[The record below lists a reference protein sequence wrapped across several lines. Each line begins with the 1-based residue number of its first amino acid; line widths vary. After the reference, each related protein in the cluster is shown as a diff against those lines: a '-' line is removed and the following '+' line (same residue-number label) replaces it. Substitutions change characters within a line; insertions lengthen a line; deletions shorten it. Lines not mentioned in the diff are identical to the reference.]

1 MAVIDMARSIRYL
14 RSLFSSAAHEL
25 MSNNRRRWGEE
36 ATDPNVGTD
45 SDLNLK
51 VELCFGC
58 VGVGVAGLSS
68 ACRLEHF
75 HHHHDVGGSDHAPC
89 LSITPSLFVLH

>member
-1 MAVIDMARSIRYL
+1 M
-14 RSLFSSAAHEL
+14 
-25 MSNNRRRWGEE
+25 
-36 ATDPNVGTD
+36 GTD